1 MKDRRRFLILFAILT
16 AVTVAVGGA
25 AIGILYRTA
34 LKEQESRLID
44 AVRTQARIIE
54 AVASYQLSYEADP
67 ANAEAATL
75 AQIRD
80 AQERLHEGDLQNT
93 GEFILA
99 RRRGD
104 DIAFVWRRH
113 GEDFDKPE
121 SIPFQSTL
129 AEPMRRALSGRSGSM
144 IGPDYRGTTVLAA
157 YEPVAVFDL
166 GVVAKINLAE
176 VSAPFV
182 RAGLIVVGIAV
193 ALIGIGTKVFFSIT
207 DPIVRHLREGEV
219 RFRELFDNMGTGGAV
234 YYLDKDE
241 DCFVFSDL
249 NRAGERILRLDRTDV
264 IGHKLTEVLPGIE
277 EFGLPAV
284 LRRVWQTGRPERIP
298 PTFYTDDRIEG
309 WWENSVYRLPSG
321 DVVSLF
327 EDVTDRMRAERAL
340 RDSEE
345 RFRRISQS
353 ASDAI
358 VSIDADGMIVSWN
371 EAAERIF
378 DYGSSEMIGQPLS
391 RIIPERFRNLHKEG
405 LKRIAAGGG
414 YHVIGKTVELEGLRA
429 DGTEVPIE
437 LALSTWTMGRNRFYT
452 GLLRDI
458 SERQATEHALRESE
472 AQLRSIIDL
481 EFVAIVIVDEAST
494 VEFVNPAAEVLF
506 GKPSE
511 HLMGAQLGVPIVADE
526 ASEIEIVRSDGSI
539 RQAEMRVT
547 TMMWQGKES
556 YLLSI
561 RDVTSRKRAE
571 DELRK
576 LTRAIEQSP
585 ASVVI
590 TDVNGTIEYVNP
602 KFCEVTGYGYEEA
615 LGKNPRIL
623 KSGNMTPAEYEVLW
637 KTISSGSV
645 WTGEFHN
652 VKKDGEPF
660 WELASIAP
668 VRDRRGEITHFVAV
682 KEDITERKATE
693 ERLRQAQKMEVIG
706 QLTGGIAHDFNNF
719 LAIIVGNLQLLEEE
733 LSEDDDNRELITD
746 AIWSA
751 ERGAELTR
759 RLLAFAR
766 RQQLHPE
773 ATDLNKTLRAVTK
786 LLQRT
791 LGERIEVR
799 TDLAEEL
806 SEAMIDRGQLETS
819 LVNLAVNA
827 RDAMPDGG
835 VLTITTK
842 NVVLGEDAVEVGGA
856 VALSPG
862 EYAMIAVSD
871 TGVGMSEKVLNRI
884 FEPFFTTKRFG
895 QGSGLGLSMVYGFVR
910 QSGGSIAVE
919 SEAGQGTIIRLYLP
933 RAVKDAHADDATVEA
948 ATAGTGGGE
957 VILVVEDDD
966 RVRRTA
972 VSMLLKQGYRVE
984 EAHNSAAALDIV
996 ARAPRIDL
1004 LFTDVVLPDGLNG
1017 PALAREVLGL
1027 RPDVRVLLTSGY
1039 AFDEGEADTGEPH
1052 FRLLP
1057 KPYRRGDLANT
1068 IRSVLDEPPPHI
1080 EVVSVA
1086 ASEPGQ

>member
-1 MKDRRRFLILFAILT
+1 MKDRRSFLILFAIMT
-16 AVTVAVGGA
+16 AVTA

-34 LKEQESRLID
+34 VVEQEHRLID

-54 AVASYQLSYEADP
+54 AVASYQLDHATDSAS
-67 ANAEAATL
+67 AEAATR

-80 AQERLHEGDLQNT
+80 AQERLHKGVLHST

-104 DIAFVWRRH
+104 DIAFVWRRL
-113 GEDFDKPE
+113 GEDIDKPE

-129 AEPMRRALSGRSGSM
+129 AKPMRRALSGDSGLM

-157 YEPVAVFDL
+157 YELVAVFDL

-176 VSAPFV
+176 VSTPFV
-182 RAGLIVVGIAV
+182 RAGLIV
-193 ALIGIGTKVFFSIT
+193 IGI
-207 DPIVRHLREGEV
+207 
-219 RFRELFDNMGTGGAV
+219 
-234 YYLDKDE
+234 
-241 DCFVFSDL
+241 
-249 NRAGERILRLDRTDV
+249 
-264 IGHKLTEVLPGIE
+264 
-277 EFGLPAV
+277 
-284 LRRVWQTGRPERIP
+284 
-298 PTFYTDDRIEG
+298 
-309 WWENSVYRLPSG
+309 
-321 DVVSLF
+321 
-327 EDVTDRMRAERAL
+327 
-340 RDSEE
+340 
-345 RFRRISQS
+345 
-353 ASDAI
+353 AI
-358 VSIDADGMIVSWN
+358 VSIDADGIVVSWN

-378 DYGSSEMIGQPLS
+378 DYGSSEMIGQPLA

-414 YHVIGKTVELEGLRA
+414 YHVIGKTVELEGVRA

-437 LALSTWTMGRNRFYT
+437 LALSTWTMGRNRYYT

-458 SERQATEHALRESE
+458 SERQATERALRESE
-472 AQLRSIIDL
+472 AQLRSIIEL
-481 EFVAIVIVDEAST
+481 EFVAIVIVDESST
-494 VEFVNPAAEVLF
+494 IEFVNPAAEVLF
-506 GKPSE
+506 GRSSE
-511 HLMGAQLGVPIVADE
+511 HLLGAQLGAPIVTDDA
-526 ASEIEIVRSDGSI
+526 AEIEIVRSDGSA
-539 RQAEMRVT
+539 RQAEMRAT
-547 TMMWQGKES
+547 TIMWQGKES

-590 TDVNGTIEYVNP
+590 TDVNGRIEYVNP
-602 KFCEVTGYGYEEA
+602 KFSEVTGYTFEEA
-615 LGKNPRIL
+615 IGENPRIL
-623 KSGNMTPAEYEVLW
+623 KSGNTTLAEYEVLW

-733 LSEDDDNRELITD
+733 LAEDDDNRELIAD

-773 ATDLNKTLRAVTK
+773 ATDLNRTLRAVTK
-786 LLQRT
+786 LLHRT

-799 TDLAEEL
+799 TDLAEKL
-806 SEAMIDRGQLETS
+806 WEAMIDRGQLETS

-842 NVVLGEDAVEVGGA
+842 NVVLGEDTAEVGGA

-871 TGVGMSEKVLNRI
+871 TGVGMSAKVLNRI

-919 SEAGQGTIIRLYLP
+919 SEADLGTTIRLYLP
-933 RAVKDAHADDATVEA
+933 RAVEVSHADEA
-948 ATAGTGGGE
+948 AAAEAAVDTADGE

-966 RVRRTA
+966 RVRRTT
-972 VSMLLKQGYRVE
+972 VGMLRKQGYRVE

-996 ARAPRIDL
+996 AHAPRIDL

-1017 PALAREVLGL
+1017 PALAREILSM
-1027 RPDVRVLLTSGY
+1027 RPDIRVLLTSGY
-1039 AFDEGEADTGEPH
+1039 AFDEGQADAGEPH

-1057 KPYRRGDLANT
+1057 KPYRRGDLAKT
-1068 IRSVLDEPPPHI
+1068 IRSVLDGPSS
-1080 EVVSVA
+1080 VVDVSVA
-1086 ASEPGQ
+1086 ANGPGE

>member
-1 MKDRRRFLILFAILT
+1 
-16 AVTVAVGGA
+16 
-25 AIGILYRTA
+25 
-34 LKEQESRLID
+34 
-44 AVRTQARIIE
+44 
-54 AVASYQLSYEADP
+54 
-67 ANAEAATL
+67 
-75 AQIRD
+75 
-80 AQERLHEGDLQNT
+80 
-93 GEFILA
+93 
-99 RRRGD
+99 
-104 DIAFVWRRH
+104 
-113 GEDFDKPE
+113 
-121 SIPFQSTL
+121 
-129 AEPMRRALSGRSGSM
+129 
-144 IGPDYRGTTVLAA
+144 
-157 YEPVAVFDL
+157 VF
-166 GVVAKINLAE
+166 
-176 VSAPFV
+176 
-182 RAGLIVVGIAV
+182 
-193 ALIGIGTKVFFSIT
+193 T
-207 DPIVRHLREGEV
+207 
-219 RFRELFDNMGTGGAV
+219 
-234 YYLDKDE
+234 
-241 DCFVFSDL
+241 DL
-249 NRAGERILRLDRTDV
+249 NRAGQRILRLDRNDV
-264 IGHKLTEVLPGIE
+264 IGRRLTEVLPGID
-277 EFGLPAV
+277 EFGLPKV
-284 LRRVWQTGRPERIP
+284 LHRIWRTGRPERIP
-298 PTFYTDDRIEG
+298 PTFYKDDRIEG
-309 WWENSVYRLPSG
+309 WRENSVYRLPSG

-358 VSIDADGMIVSWN
+358 VSIDADGIIVSWN

-378 DYGSSEMIGQPLS
+378 DYGSSEMIGQPLT
-391 RIIPERFRNLHKEG
+391 RIIPERFRNLHTEG

-414 YHVIGKTVELEGLRA
+414 YHVIGKTVELEGVRA

-437 LALSTWTMGRNRFYT
+437 LSLSTWTMGRNRYFT

-458 SERQATEHALRESE
+458 SERQSTERALRENE
-472 AQLRSIIDL
+472 AQLRSIIEL
-481 EFVAIVIVDEAST
+481 EFVAIVIVDETST
-494 VEFVNPAAEVLF
+494 IEFVNPAAEVLF
-506 GKPSE
+506 GKSSE
-511 HLMGAQLGVPIVADE
+511 QLIGAQLGAPIITDDA
-526 ASEIEIVRSDGSI
+526 AEIEIVRSDGSI
-539 RQAEMRVT
+539 RQAEMRAT
-547 TMMWQGKES
+547 TMMWQGKEC

-602 KFCEVTGYGYEEA
+602 KFCEVSGYGFDEA
-615 LGKNPRIL
+615 IGKNPRIL

-637 KTISSGSV
+637 KTISTGNV

-668 VRDRRGEITHFVAV
+668 VRDRRGKITHFVAV

-719 LAIIVGNLQLLEEE
+719 LAIIVDNLQLLEEE
-733 LSEDDDNRELITD
+733 LAEDDDNHELIAD

-773 ATDLNKTLRAVTK
+773 ATDLNATLQAVTK

-799 TDLAEEL
+799 TDLAGEL
-806 SEAMIDRGQLETS
+806 WEAMIDRGQLETS

-842 NVVLGEDAVEVGGA
+842 NVVLDEESAEIGGA

-871 TGVGMSEKVLNRI
+871 TGAGMPAKVLNRI
-884 FEPFFTTKRFG
+884 FEPFSTTKRFG

-919 SEAGQGTIIRLYLP
+919 SEAGQGTTIRLYLP
-933 RAVKDAHADDATVEA
+933 RAVAAEHVADSA
-948 ATAGTGGGE
+948 AAEIAAASGGE

-966 RVRRTA
+966 RVRRTT
-972 VSMLLKQGYRVE
+972 VSMLRKQGYRVE
-984 EAHNSAAALDIV
+984 EAHNSSAALDIV
-996 ARAPRIDL
+996 SHAARIDL
-1004 LFTDVVLPDGLNG
+1004 LFTDVVLPDGLNS
-1017 PALAREVLGL
+1017 PALAREVQGL
-1027 RPDVRVLLTSGY
+1027 RPDVKVLLTSGY
-1039 AFDEGEADTGEPH
+1039 AFDEGDSDAEGSQ

-1057 KPYRRGDLANT
+1057 KPYRRGELANA
-1068 IRSVLDEPPPHI
+1068 IRSVLDEPP
-1080 EVVSVA
+1080 SSNQVA
-1086 ASEPGQ
+1086 TAAVGDPSG